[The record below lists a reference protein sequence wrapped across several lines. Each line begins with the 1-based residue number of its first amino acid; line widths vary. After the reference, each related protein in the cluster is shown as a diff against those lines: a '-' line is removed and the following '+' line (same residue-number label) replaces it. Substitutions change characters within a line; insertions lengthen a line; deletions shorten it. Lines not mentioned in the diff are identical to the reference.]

1 MKKAAI
7 GLLAMVLLAPSISF
21 AQARMERSTEDRKRE
36 MRAEHRKKM
45 EAQKVAYLT
54 REMEL
59 TPEEA
64 KSFWPVYNTYRSELE
79 SITKRVESRE
89 VDEERLA
96 EGKVTAD
103 DLKEEMQLKFEME
116 RNRLQV
122 EEKYFQ
128 KFMDVLPPEKVK
140 KFYDSEERF
149 KRELL
154 QKLGSERRDV
164 DRDREMERRR
174 MEMRNRSYKDSKPVE
189 NKER

>member
-1 MKKAAI
+1 
-7 GLLAMVLLAPSISF
+7 MVLLAPSISF

>member
-21 AQARMERSTEDRKRE
+21 AQARMERTTEDRKRE

-89 VDEERLA
+89 VDEERPA
-96 EGKVTAD
+96 EGKVIAE
-103 DLKEEMQLKFEME
+103 DL
-116 RNRLQV
+116 
-122 EEKYFQ
+122 
-128 KFMDVLPPEKVK
+128 
-140 KFYDSEERF
+140 
-149 KRELL
+149 
-154 QKLGSERRDV
+154 
-164 DRDREMERRR
+164 
-174 MEMRNRSYKDSKPVE
+174 
-189 NKER
+189 